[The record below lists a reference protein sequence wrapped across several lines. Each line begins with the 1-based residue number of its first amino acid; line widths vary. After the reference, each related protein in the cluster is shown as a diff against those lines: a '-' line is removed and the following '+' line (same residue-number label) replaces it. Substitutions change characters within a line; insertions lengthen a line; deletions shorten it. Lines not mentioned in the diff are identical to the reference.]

1 MYGEPLFV
9 VIFHG
14 SVRRYPGWVVVATI
28 PRHRSPKF
36 MCELGHDDARITAPF
51 DEGSR
56 KTFAQFVEAAAL
68 PPRSGCSQRAPHR
81 FMDK

>member
-1 MYGEPLFV
+1 MGGGDYGAFDLRINLGE
-9 VIFHG
+9 
-14 SVRRYPGWVVVATI
+14 VVATI

-56 KTFAQFVEAAAL
+56 KTFSQFVEAAAL

>member
-1 MYGEPLFV
+1 MGGGADGAFDLRINLGE
-9 VIFHG
+9 
-14 SVRRYPGWVVVATI
+14 VVATI

-68 PPRSGCSQRAPHR
+68 PPRGGCS
-81 FMDK
+81 

>member
-1 MYGEPLFV
+1 MGGGANGAFDLRINLGE
-9 VIFHG
+9 
-14 SVRRYPGWVVVATI
+14 VVATI

-56 KTFAQFVEAAAL
+56 EAFAQFVEAAAL

-81 FMDK
+81 FMDE

>member
-1 MYGEPLFV
+1 MGGGADGAFDLRINFGE
-9 VIFHG
+9 
-14 SVRRYPGWVVVATI
+14 VVATI

-81 FMDK
+81 FMDE

>member
-1 MYGEPLFV
+1 MGGGTDSAFDLRINLGE
-9 VIFHG
+9 
-14 SVRRYPGWVVVATI
+14 VVAAI

-36 MCELGHDDARITAPF
+36 MCELGHDDARIAAPF

-56 KTFAQFVEAAAL
+56 KTFAQFVEAAPL

>member
-1 MYGEPLFV
+1 MGGGADGAFDLRINFGE
-9 VIFHG
+9 
-14 SVRRYPGWVVVATI
+14 VVATI

-36 MCELGHDDARITAPF
+36 MCELVHDDARVTAPF

>member
-1 MYGEPLFV
+1 MGGGADSAFDLRINLGEM
-9 VIFHG
+9 
-14 SVRRYPGWVVVATI
+14 VAAI

-56 KTFAQFVEAAAL
+56 KTFAQFVEAAPL
-68 PPRSGCSQRAPHR
+68 PPRSGCSQRAPYR
-81 FMDK
+81 FMDE

>member
-1 MYGEPLFV
+1 MGGGTDGAFDLRINLGE
-9 VIFHG
+9 
-14 SVRRYPGWVVVATI
+14 VVAAI

-51 DEGSR
+51 DERSR

-81 FMDK
+81 FMDE

>member
-1 MYGEPLFV
+1 MGCGTDGAFDLRINLGE
-9 VIFHG
+9 
-14 SVRRYPGWVVVATI
+14 VVATI

-36 MCELGHDDARITAPF
+36 MCELVHDDARITAPF
-51 DEGSR
+51 DERSR

>member
-1 MYGEPLFV
+1 MGGGADSAFDLRINLGE
-9 VIFHG
+9 
-14 SVRRYPGWVVVATI
+14 VVATI

-68 PPRSGCSQRAPHR
+68 PPRSGCSQRTPHC
-81 FMDK
+81 FMDE

>member
-1 MYGEPLFV
+1 MGGGTDGAFDLRINLGE
-9 VIFHG
+9 
-14 SVRRYPGWVVVATI
+14 VVATI
-28 PRHRSPKF
+28 PRHCSPKF

-81 FMDK
+81 FMDE

>member
-1 MYGEPLFV
+1 MCGGADGAFDLRINLGE
-9 VIFHG
+9 
-14 SVRRYPGWVVVATI
+14 VVATI

-81 FMDK
+81 FMDE

>member
-1 MYGEPLFV
+1 MGCGTDGAFDLRINLGE
-9 VIFHG
+9 
-14 SVRRYPGWVVVATI
+14 VVATI

-36 MCELGHDDARITAPF
+36 MCELGHDDARIAAPF

-56 KTFAQFVEAAAL
+56 EAFAQFVEAAAL

-81 FMDK
+81 FMDE

>member
-1 MYGEPLFV
+1 MGGGADSAFDLRINLGEM
-9 VIFHG
+9 
-14 SVRRYPGWVVVATI
+14 VAAI

-36 MCELGHDDARITAPF
+36 MCELGHDDARVTAPF

-68 PPRSGCSQRAPHR
+68 PPRSGCSQRTPYR
-81 FMDK
+81 FMDE

>member
-1 MYGEPLFV
+1 MGGGADSAFDLRINLGE
-9 VIFHG
+9 
-14 SVRRYPGWVVVATI
+14 VVATI

-81 FMDK
+81 FMNE

>member
-1 MYGEPLFV
+1 MGGGADSAFDLRINLGEV
-9 VIFHG
+9 VT
-14 SVRRYPGWVVVATI
+14 AI
-28 PRHRSPKF
+28 PRHRSPEF

-81 FMDK
+81 FMNE

>member
-1 MYGEPLFV
+1 MGGGADGAFDLRINFGE
-9 VIFHG
+9 
-14 SVRRYPGWVVVATI
+14 VVATI

-36 MCELGHDDARITAPF
+36 MCELGHDDARVTAPF

-68 PPRSGCSQRAPHR
+68 PPRSGCSQRTPYR
-81 FMDK
+81 FMDE

>member
-1 MYGEPLFV
+1 MCGGADGAFDLRINLGEM
-9 VIFHG
+9 
-14 SVRRYPGWVVVATI
+14 VAAI

-81 FMDK
+81 FMNE

>member
-1 MYGEPLFV
+1 MGGGADSAFDLRINLGEV
-9 VIFHG
+9 VT
-14 SVRRYPGWVVVATI
+14 AI

-36 MCELGHDDARITAPF
+36 MCELGHDDARIAAPF

-68 PPRSGCSQRAPHR
+68 PPRSGCSQRTPHR
-81 FMDK
+81 FMDE

>member
-1 MYGEPLFV
+1 MCGGTDGAFDLRINLGE
-9 VIFHG
+9 
-14 SVRRYPGWVVVATI
+14 VVATI

-56 KTFAQFVEAAAL
+56 KTFAQFVEAAPL

>member
-1 MYGEPLFV
+1 MGGGADSAFDLRINLGE
-9 VIFHG
+9 
-14 SVRRYPGWVVVATI
+14 VVATI

-81 FMDK
+81 FMDE

>member
-1 MYGEPLFV
+1 MGGGADGAFDLSINLGE
-9 VIFHG
+9 
-14 SVRRYPGWVVVATI
+14 VVATI

-81 FMDK
+81 FMDE

>member
-1 MYGEPLFV
+1 MGGGTDGAFDLRINLGE
-9 VIFHG
+9 
-14 SVRRYPGWVVVATI
+14 VVATI
-28 PRHRSPKF
+28 PRHCSPKF

-68 PPRSGCSQRAPHR
+68 PPRSGCSQRTPYR
-81 FMDK
+81 FMDE

>member
-1 MYGEPLFV
+1 MGGGTDGAFDLRINLGE
-9 VIFHG
+9 
-14 SVRRYPGWVVVATI
+14 VVATI

-36 MCELGHDDARITAPF
+36 MCELGHDDARITSPF

-56 KTFAQFVEAAAL
+56 KSFAHFVEAAAL
-68 PPRSGCSQRAPHR
+68 LPRSGCSQRAPYC

>member
-1 MYGEPLFV
+1 MGCGTDGAFDLRINLGE
-9 VIFHG
+9 
-14 SVRRYPGWVVVATI
+14 VVATI

-68 PPRSGCSQRAPHR
+68 PPRSGCSQRTPYR
-81 FMDK
+81 FMDE

>member
-1 MYGEPLFV
+1 MGGGTDGAFDLRINLGE
-9 VIFHG
+9 
-14 SVRRYPGWVVVATI
+14 VVATI
-28 PRHRSPKF
+28 PRHRSPTF

-81 FMDK
+81 FMDE